1 LKGAVFVQIIVKGK
15 NIEVT
20 DALRRYAEEKVGRVE
35 KHFDHIIKAEVE
47 LIVEKNPS
55 IADNQTVGVALF
67 TKGPVVRAKESSKD
81 MYASID
87 MVTNKLERQV
97 EKYKG
102 KTYSSKTQNNLE
114 ELVETSKKEEVD
126 PKNRIIDVKQV
137 TVKPMSPEEA
147 IMQMDVLGYGFFV
160 FTNSETEEINVVY
173 RRKDRNYSLIEPVM

>member
-1 LKGAVFVQIIVKGK
+1 MQVIVKGK

-20 DALRRYAEEKVGRVE
+20 DALRKYAEEKIGRVE
-35 KHFDHIIKAEVE
+35 KHFDHIIKAEIE

-87 MVTNKLERQV
+87 MVTGKLERQV

-114 ELVETSKKEEVD
+114 ELLETSKKKEVE
-126 PKNRIIDVKQV
+126 PQNRIVDVKQL
-137 TVKPMSPEEA
+137 TVKPMSSEEA
-147 IMQMDVLGYGFFV
+147 IMQMDILGYDFFV
-160 FTNSETEEINVVY
+160 FTNSETEKINVVY
-173 RRKDRNYSLIEPVM
+173 RRRDKNYSLIEPIM